1 MSKSQIQKL
10 IISYS
15 AAAIFLGSCLWWN
28 DPFAAMLS
36 MGFILGFLGNEVFF
50 NGDVNDI

>member
-1 MSKSQIQKL
+1 MSRSKIQKL
-10 IISYS
+10 IIAYS
-15 AAAIFLGSCLWWN
+15 AAGIFICSCLWWN

-36 MGFILGFLGNEVFF
+36 MGFILGFLGNETFF